1 MTLAGVRPGDMVRV
15 AESHAV
21 VIEKQRG
28 RLYVQW
34 IGSNSRLWVKAAEV
48 EAHWRR
54 TAR

>member
-1 MTLAGVRPGDMVRV
+1 MTLTGVKPGDIVRV

-21 VIEKQRG
+21 VIEKLRG

-34 IGSNSRLWVKAAEV
+34 IGSHSRLYVKAAEV

-54 TAR
+54 TSR